1 MLPAQLTSHL
11 ILRLT
16 KPIAIMN
23 ELLLQTVEGSQLP
36 IALIFGGMGMMEV
49 MVIALIAVMLFGKNL
64 PGVARKFGKTYREFR
79 KGLSEFQNSVKMDE
93 YVSDVSNDYY
103 NEPSSGNNS
112 SASGADD
119 WSADDYDDFEAPDVP
134 MFEPPPTEPTES
146 PTPPEEAD

>member
-1 MLPAQLTSHL
+1 
-11 ILRLT
+11 
-16 KPIAIMN
+16 MN
-23 ELLLQTVEGSQLP
+23 QIIQQIGGGQQQP

-79 KGLSEFQNSVKMDE
+79 KGLSEFQSSVKMDE

-103 NEPSSGNNS
+103 SDSSSTSSS

-134 MFEPPPTEPTES
+134 MFEPPPSEPT
-146 PTPPEEAD
+146 TPADSPEEAD

>member
-1 MLPAQLTSHL
+1 MNQILQQITSGQQQ
-11 ILRLT
+11 
-16 KPIAIMN
+16 PF
-23 ELLLQTVEGSQLP
+23 
-36 IALIFGGMGMMEV
+36 ALIFGGMGMMEV

-79 KGLSEFQNSVKMDE
+79 KGLSEFQSSVKMDE

-103 NEPSSGNNS
+103 SDSPSINSS

-134 MFEPPPTEPTES
+134 MCEPHPSAPT
-146 PTPPEEAD
+146 TPVDSPEEAD